1 MEDFIPFEIAVKLKE
16 KGFKEKCL
24 FAYNDNQVINPKV
37 VEEYGNL
44 TDDGYYEL
52 TEDCGGKL
60 KFDDVYIY
68 EQQIILQDK
77 IIIKRNFIDAPTIS
91 QVLKW
96 LREEKN
102 MFIEM
107 FLYNGKYSYLVK
119 SVTQICEDD
128 LFHECLSEDTAN
140 EEYDTYEEAAIA
152 GIEYC
157 LYNLI

>member
-1 MEDFIPFEIAVKLKE
+1 MEDFIPFELVVKLKE

-96 LREEKN
+96 LREEKIYIVPTFCVDQN
-102 MFIEM
+102 DNGYWDFRLISTMDGMLIYDEIKNR
-107 FLYNGKYSYLVK
+107 YNSYE
-119 SVTQICEDD
+119 Q
-128 LFHECLSEDTAN
+128 
-140 EEYDTYEEAAIA
+140 AALA
-152 GIEYC
+152 GIEYV
-157 LYNLI
+157 LNKLI